1 LKKNGYT
8 LVELAVVVFLLGLML
23 FLAVPKVRVNLIG
36 DGIRTAVRH
45 LIGAVRELRA
55 DAIREQMDYVL
66 HLDLNSHAFWTYS
79 LDMTPE
85 KRDEKKRA
93 AFHFPEG
100 VIIAD
105 VSQIG
110 VEKKSDGEITVKFF
124 KKGHVQPTVI
134 HLKKDDRYFT
144 LALFPFSSSVKVY
157 ERYADVTADGRE
169 ND

>member
-1 LKKNGYT
+1 MKKNGYT

-23 FLAVPKVRVNLIG
+23 FLAVPRVRENLVG
-36 DGIRTAVRH
+36 DGIRTTVRR
-45 LIGAVRELRA
+45 LVGAVRELRA

>member
-1 LKKNGYT
+1 MKKNGYT

-23 FLAVPKVRVNLIG
+23 FLAVPRVRENLVG
-36 DGIRTAVRH
+36 DGIRTAVRR
-45 LIGAVRELRA
+45 LVGAVRELRA

>member
-23 FLAVPKVRVNLIG
+23 FLAVPRVRENLVG
-36 DGIRTAVRH
+36 DGIRTAVRR
-45 LIGAVRELRA
+45 LVGAVRELRA

>member
-1 LKKNGYT
+1 MKKNGYT
-8 LVELAVVVFLLGLML
+8 LIELAVVVFLLGLML
-23 FLAVPKVRVNLIG
+23 FLAVPRVRENLIG
-36 DGIRTAVRH
+36 DGIRTAVRR

-55 DAIREQMDYVL
+55 DAIREQVDYVL

-100 VIIAD
+100 VRIAD

-110 VEKKSDGEITVKFF
+110 VEKKSDGEIAVRFF
-124 KKGHVQPTVI
+124 KKGHVQPTII
-134 HLKKDDRYFT
+134 HLRKDDRYFT
-144 LALFPFSSSVKVY
+144 LVLSPFSGSVKVY
-157 ERYADVTADGRE
+157 EKYAEVTADGRE
-169 ND
+169 KD